1 MGSRR
6 VCSVCH
12 DDFVRDARES
22 RCPDCAQRRTP
33 GVAAL
38 DALEKVTDALGRDD
52 DG

>member
-1 MGSRR
+1 MARLCCTCHDAVALENSRR
-6 VCSVCH
+6 CS
-12 DDFVRDARES
+12 
-22 RCPDCAQRRTP
+22 DCAQRRTP